1 MHNTVVMDCSELA
14 IIRQA
19 EGLVCTASGF
29 FIGPTGPVGPGPAD
43 KVFTIYLDFSSGTAI
58 SRVYIPP
65 GLSRAPSLAAGGIFT
80 ANVGTDLVF
89 TGTTNLLI
97 NNTTYPFPIGL
108 SATGYTASNFWRLV
122 PGERL
127 GGSAITWENSTD
139 NVLNLKSLTP
149 VSFTAGHYTAPTS
162 GVLSGWL
169 GTVTIYYL

>member
-1 MHNTVVMDCSELA
+1 MDCGELA

-43 KVFTIYLDFSSGTAI
+43 KVFTIYLDFADGEGIT
-58 SRVYIPP
+58 RVYIPP

-80 ANVGTDLVF
+80 GNVGNDLKI
-89 TGTTNLLI
+89 TEGKNLFI
-97 NNTTYPFPIGL
+97 NNTTYAFPIGL
-108 SATGYTASNFWRLV
+108 SATGYTAGNFWRAV
-122 PGERL
+122 PYQRL
-127 GGSAITWENSTD
+127 GGTEITWENSTD
-139 NVLNLKSLTP
+139 NVLNLKSLTILN
-149 VSFTAGHYTAPTS
+149 FTSGNYEVPTS

>member
-1 MHNTVVMDCSELA
+1 MDCGELA

-65 GLSRAPSLAAGGIFT
+65 GLSRASSLANGGVFT

-89 TGTTNLLI
+89 TGTTNLSI

-108 SATGYTASNFWRLV
+108 SATGYIATYWRPV
-122 PGERL
+122 SYSQL
-127 GGSAITWENSTD
+127 GGSSYVHWQNTSD
-139 NVLNLKSLTP
+139 NTLNLMNLKPEFLTSG
-149 VSFTAGHYTAPTS
+149 VYADRPTS

-169 GTVTIYYL
+169 ATLTIYYL